1 MNQLIH
7 ICLIPRAHGP
17 RSVHGRRGWRGSV
30 LSCLALCALALPPTA
45 LSSEVEP
52 HGNIL
57 KAAREFLTEQAR
69 QHHGDALEVR
79 VVPGRLDPRLRLRA
93 CGAPL
98 EAQLPPGGR
107 MVGNTTVGVRC
118 PGPAPWSLYVP
129 MQINLRGEVVVL
141 DRSLPRGTVLSS
153 NDIRLEHRELNS
165 LHSGYLVDPEG
176 AQNMV
181 LRRALSGGTVLTPH
195 MVEPQRLVHRGE
207 RVTLISENSVV
218 SVRMAG
224 EAMADGSYGDR
235 VRVRN
240 LSSKRIVEG
249 RVLSAGVVGVNM

>member
-1 MNQLIH
+1 MH
-7 ICLIPRAHGP
+7 K
-17 RSVHGRRGWRGSV
+17 RRGWSGSV
-30 LSCLALCALALPPTA
+30 LSCLTLCLLVLPPTTLA
-45 LSSEVEP
+45 SEVEP
-52 HGNIL
+52 HANIL
-57 KAAREFLTEQAR
+57 ETARDFLTEQAR

-98 EAQLPPGGR
+98 EADLPPGGR

-118 PGPAPWSLYVP
+118 PGPSPWNLYVP
-129 MQINLRGEVVVL
+129 MQVNVSGEVVVL
-141 DRSLPRGTVLSS
+141 DRSLPRGAVLSS
-153 NDIRLEHRELNS
+153 TDIRLERKALDG
-165 LHSGYLVDPEG
+165 LHSGYLVDPER
-176 AQNMV
+176 ANHMV
-181 LRRALSGGTVLTPH
+181 LRRALRGGTVLTPH

-207 RVTLISENSVV
+207 RVTLLSENAAI

-224 EAMADGSYGDR
+224 EAMADGAYGDR

-240 LSSKRIVEG
+240 LSSRRVVEG